1 MMIHPDFACWSHATL
16 IKFANET
23 YERVIEDMYEIDRL
37 KQDLKVAINAY
48 REVNK
53 LRGDL

>member
-1 MMIHPDFACWSHATL
+1 MTHPDFACWSHATL

-37 KQDLKVAINAY
+37 KQDLKIAINAY

-53 LRGDL
+53 LRGGL

>member
-16 IKFANET
+16 TQFANET

-53 LRGDL
+53 LRGEL